1 MKSILYI
8 ILVLIIVQSFVYSF
22 ENNSINPN
30 DLAIPNEQ
38 LTSRRNQLIKNF
50 SDESFLIFLSAD
62 YFINKRD
69 ISSKTLISPN
79 QLYLSGIK
87 APKTILLMIPGGL
100 EYKEKVMN
108 EILFISSQTAENIIW
123 NGPELNLVKAKKL
136 SNIENI
142 LDFSEF
148 DSILSLL
155 IDSKDT
161 VFFDRISHTKH
172 FSITDNNKECE
183 IEIINKI
190 FQQKSDI
197 SFVQQIPFI
206 NEMRQFKDNYEIE
219 IMQKAVDITK
229 QGHLSAMRNAKPGM
243 FEYQIQSFMEFE
255 FLFNG
260 SERPAYTSI
269 IGAGANSCYLHYT
282 KNSAQAQ
289 SGDLVLMDCGAKY
302 KGYCADIT
310 RTFPISG
317 KFSEE
322 QKIIYNIVL
331 SSMDSAMTVCKP
343 GEEFSNIHKK
353 AKEVIS
359 NRLTELGIVQND
371 EDTDKY
377 FPHGTSHFIGLDV
390 HDVGSQRILEE
401 GMVLTIEPGI
411 YIRENSN
418 CDNKWW
424 NIGIR
429 IEDNILITKNGF
441 RNLSGNIPKT
451 IEEIELLMKQ

>member
-1 MKSILYI
+1 
-8 ILVLIIVQSFVYSF
+8 
-22 ENNSINPN
+22 
-30 DLAIPNEQ
+30 
-38 LTSRRNQLIKNF
+38 
-50 SDESFLIFLSAD
+50 
-62 YFINKRD
+62 
-69 ISSKTLISPN
+69 
-79 QLYLSGIK
+79 
-87 APKTILLMIPGGL
+87 
-100 EYKEKVMN
+100 
-108 EILFISSQTAENIIW
+108 
-123 NGPELNLVKAKKL
+123 
-136 SNIENI
+136 
-142 LDFSEF
+142 
-148 DSILSLL
+148 LSLL